1 MGKSFSHFKRT
12 NGGSPRR
19 EKKACL
25 PTGVMETIGSF
36 RITCKVE
43 NVHREGKAVYLGVFD
58 LNQRLE
64 QTRKV
69 LREKQHLKKLIEE
82 DIRDLEKDIQDLEA
96 MTNNKTL
103 ATSVKG

>member
-1 MGKSFSHFKRT
+1 M
-12 NGGSPRR
+12 
-19 EKKACL
+19 
-25 PTGVMETIGSF
+25 
-36 RITCKVE
+36 
-43 NVHREGKAVYLGVFD
+43 YLGVFD